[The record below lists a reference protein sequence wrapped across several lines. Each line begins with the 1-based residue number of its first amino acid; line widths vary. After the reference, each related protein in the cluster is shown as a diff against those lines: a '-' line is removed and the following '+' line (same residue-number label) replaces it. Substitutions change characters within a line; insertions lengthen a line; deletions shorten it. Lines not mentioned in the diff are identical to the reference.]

1 MSEDS
6 SADAIGRI
14 MGITGSEARATLEG
28 MYGADIAAG
37 VIGIG
42 LIAGGLSL
50 CFIAGV
56 ASTWVAAALNFSTIS
71 RGVLDGMN
79 TPYQMVRSEFG

>member
-1 MSEDS
+1 MPAALISFSFEPS
-6 SADAIGRI
+6 SATTCLSI
-14 MGITGSEARATLEG
+14 S
-28 MYGADIAAG
+28 AG

-42 LIAGGLSL
+42 LIASCLSL

-79 TPYQMVRSEFG
+79 TPYQIVRSEFG